1 MQHLQ
6 KICGGDQ
13 LGNPPSKP
21 NRQGPFFHG
30 TRVIRPT
37 VPLVGAG
44 KETPVTNAQR
54 LHLSESVRFN
64 ESRVPA
70 DSQLICKRGTG
81 PTSHLI
87 PSLRVPLW
95 RREQSN
101 FQFHRTLSLALTA
114 TPFLT

>member
-6 KICGGDQ
+6 KTCGGDQ
-13 LGNPPSKP
+13 LGTHPRKP

-37 VPLVGAG
+37 VPLAGAG

-54 LHLSESVRFN
+54 LHLSKFVPFI

-95 RREQSN
+95 RREVST
-101 FQFHRTLSLALTA
+101 FQFHRNLS
-114 TPFLT
+114 